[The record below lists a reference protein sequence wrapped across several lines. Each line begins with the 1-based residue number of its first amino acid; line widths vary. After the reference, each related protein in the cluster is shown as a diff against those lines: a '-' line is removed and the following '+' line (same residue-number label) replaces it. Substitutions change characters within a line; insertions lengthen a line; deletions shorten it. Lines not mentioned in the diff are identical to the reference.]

1 MKKFLAFFLLAL
13 LPFQSVWA
21 LAAEYCGKDEPVAQS
36 THFGHHEHTDS
47 HAAPAQPDN
56 DGNSD
61 SGHSDCGVCQLAHGY
76 TLTTSVL
83 SEIESGATPVLQSP
97 PQHLPSARLTRPERP
112 KWSPVV

>member
-36 THFGHHEHTDS
+36 THFGHHEHADS

-56 DGNSD
+56 DGNAD

-76 TLTTSVL
+76 TLTASVL